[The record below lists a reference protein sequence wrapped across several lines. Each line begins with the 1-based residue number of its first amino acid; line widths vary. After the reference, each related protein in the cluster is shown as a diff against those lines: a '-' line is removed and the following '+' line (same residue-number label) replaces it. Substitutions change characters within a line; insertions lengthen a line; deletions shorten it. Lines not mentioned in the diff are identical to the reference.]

1 VRNLIYLIII
11 AAIGYGAYTYFIRS
25 GGPDVTIDESDGNG
39 SFITMSNGNVKGE
52 FTRIGD
58 FEIEL
63 RVFGTSS
70 DFPKEG
76 PFALMTDMVFA
87 SSRDQANSAFNRFL
101 CEKGAVG
108 QASLIQLIINDPQN
122 RSQIEELASNSKQRN
137 CAYLSGTSYHMDR
150 VFMNGEEMEGLRF
163 TSSAKSD
170 PYKFI
175 KVDEFKLIPCD

>member
-1 VRNLIYLIII
+1 MRNLVYLLII
-11 AAIGYGAYTYFIRS
+11 AAIGYGAYSHFSSR
-25 GGPDVTIDESDGNG
+25 GGPDVAFEESDANG
-39 SFITMSNGNVKGE
+39 SFVTMSNGNVKGE

-63 RVFGTSS
+63 RVFGTSN

-108 QASLIQLIINDPQN
+108 QASLIQLIINDPQSRN
-122 RSQIEELASNSKQRN
+122 QINELAANSQQRN
-137 CAYLSGTSYHMDR
+137 CAFLSGTSYHMDR
-150 VFMNGEEMEGLRF
+150 VFMDGEEMEGLRF

-175 KVDEFKLIPCD
+175 KVDEFRLIPCN